1 LDNQM
6 EKIQWMGS
14 IHTSNNQIP
23 RVEQNEKWMHFTTR
37 FYFGEISAC
46 LDLKTFQTI

>member
-1 LDNQM
+1 LRQAIPPEEINIAEYQLDNQM

-23 RVEQNEKWMHFTTR
+23 RVEQNEK
-37 FYFGEISAC
+37 
-46 LDLKTFQTI
+46 